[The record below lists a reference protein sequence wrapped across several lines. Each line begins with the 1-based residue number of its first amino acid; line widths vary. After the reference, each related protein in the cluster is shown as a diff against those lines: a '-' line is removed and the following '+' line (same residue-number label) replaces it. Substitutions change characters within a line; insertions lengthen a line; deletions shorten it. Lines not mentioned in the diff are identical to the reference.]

1 MQKLKIMTDSAS
13 DVSPEVAKEL
23 NIKVIGFPI
32 TLGDKGYREHVDMTT
47 FEFYELM
54 ENSEELPHTSQV
66 TVLDYTEAYNEALE
80 QGYTDLINVVISS
93 TGSNSYNNA
102 IMARDSFYEEK
113 PELKDKFNIVVMDSK
128 GYTGVYGFP
137 VIEAAKKIIKGDSLD
152 KITSFLQD
160 WFDSGIILCTAYS
173 LKYARKSGRVNCV
186 AAFVGEVLGLKPIIA
201 FKDAVSETIDKVRGN
216 KLVLPKMVD
225 IAVENMIPQ
234 TPYAVLVGSNKDT
247 SDELADL
254 MTKRVGYKPDC
265 FIQVGATIACH
276 FGHDV
281 AGFIIK
287 GENRRK

>member
-173 LKYARKSGRVNCV
+173 LHGQN
-186 AAFVGEVLGLKPIIA
+186 
-201 FKDAVSETIDKVRGN
+201 
-216 KLVLPKMVD
+216 
-225 IAVENMIPQ
+225 
-234 TPYAVLVGSNKDT
+234 
-247 SDELADL
+247 
-254 MTKRVGYKPDC
+254 
-265 FIQVGATIACH
+265 
-276 FGHDV
+276 
-281 AGFIIK
+281 
-287 GENRRK
+287 NRRRRRYRSRRC